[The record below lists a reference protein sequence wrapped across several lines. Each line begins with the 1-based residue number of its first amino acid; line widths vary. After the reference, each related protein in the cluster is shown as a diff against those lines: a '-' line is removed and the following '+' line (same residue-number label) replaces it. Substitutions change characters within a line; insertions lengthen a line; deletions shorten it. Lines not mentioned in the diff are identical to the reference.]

1 MWKKSKRPMSRLISN
16 GDIEILNLNAEELNR
31 EGRDTLDYQVPMEE
45 LLEKLP
51 SN

>member
-1 MWKKSKRPMSRLISN
+1 MEKKQKTDVSVDQQR
-16 GDIEILNLNAEELNR
+16 DIEILNLNAEELNR